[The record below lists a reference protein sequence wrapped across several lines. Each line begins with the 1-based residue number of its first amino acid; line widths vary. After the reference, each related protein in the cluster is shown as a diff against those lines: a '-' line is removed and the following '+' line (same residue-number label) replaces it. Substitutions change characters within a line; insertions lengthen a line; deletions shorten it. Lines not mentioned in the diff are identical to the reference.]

1 MSPCHM
7 SCQHKD
13 DHHLHCGVE
22 GEATETLFLAADS
35 GRSSSLIRS
44 STGAYEPAPIPVAK
58 REIRGF
64 CKHEASVRVCG

>member
-58 REIRGF
+58 G
-64 CKHEASVRVCG
+64 GN